1 MKVALITDTHFGAR
15 SDNIAFDSYFAKFYD
30 ETFFPD
36 LEKRGIKTVVH
47 LGDVF
52 DRRKYINYNTLQ
64 SCKKYFF
71 DKARDM
77 GIDIHMVPGNHD
89 TYFKNTNDVNSPELL
104 LREYD
109 NITIYPE
116 VTELILDRRKI
127 LFMPWICSENY
138 KSSMQAVEDTDA
150 EVCFGHFEFAGF
162 IMYKGFANEH
172 GMSAGDFTKFD
183 LVCSGHFHHRHKI
196 GNVAYLGNPY
206 PITWSDYDDP
216 RGFNIYDTV
225 DNNLEFVENP
235 NSIFRKFHYD
245 DEDETFNNL
254 IENLDWKDLEGK
266 IIKLIVIKKTD
277 FVKFDNFVDK
287 LYTTNPL
294 ELKILEDFSEFE
306 DEAVGDEAI
315 NLEDTMTLL
324 NDYVD
329 NIQTEDV
336 DPDRLKTVL
345 QELYIESQNLE

>member
-1 MKVALITDTHFGAR
+1 MKVALVTDTHFGAR
-15 SDNIAFDSYFAKFYD
+15 SDSLAFDSYFSKFYTD
-30 ETFFPD
+30 TFFPEI
-36 LEKRGIKTVVH
+36 EKRGIKTIVH

-52 DRRKYINYNTLQ
+52 DRRKYINYNTLK
-64 SCKKYFF
+64 SCKEYFF

-77 GIDIHMVPGNHD
+77 DLDIHMIPGNHD

-104 LREYD
+104 LQEYN

-116 VTELILDRRKI
+116 VTELMLDRRKV
-127 LFMPWICSENY
+127 LFMPWICGENY
-138 KSSMQAVEDTDA
+138 QRSMEAVKDTDA

-172 GMSAGDFTKFD
+172 GMDAQAFNKFD

-206 PITWSDYDDP
+206 EMTWSDFDDP

-225 DNNLEFVENP
+225 TNELEFIENP
-235 NSIFRKFHYD
+235 NTLFRKFYYD
-245 DEDETFNNL
+245 DESVQFNEL
-254 IENLDWKDLEGK
+254 LENIDYKQLEGRA
-266 IIKLIVIKKTD
+266 IKLIVVKKTD
-277 FVKFDNFVDK
+277 FNKFDNFVDK
-287 LYTTNPL
+287 LYSVNPY

-306 DEAVGDEAI
+306 DDAVGEEAI
-315 NLEDTMTLL
+315 NLEDTMSLL

-329 NIQTEDV
+329 NIETDV
-336 DPDRLKTVL
+336 DKDKLKTIL
-345 QELYIESQNLE
+345 QTLYIESQNTE